1 MSRSKD
7 SSSFHYY
14 RHERHVNRNGSS
26 EDRYSLK
33 KTSAAN
39 MNQWEALIDEVPDI
53 IEEDS
58 PHTVNNT
65 STKLCLVDP
74 NTFQTMRHEQLS

>member
-1 MSRSKD
+1 
-7 SSSFHYY
+7 
-14 RHERHVNRNGSS
+14 
-26 EDRYSLK
+26 LK

-39 MNQWEALIDEVPDI
+39 MNQWEAFIDEVPDI

-58 PHTVNNT
+58 HHTVNNT